1 MRWRERREDMHGR
14 LKNYALAICLFVF
27 LFVSVGN
34 GLHLTPGAAF
44 IGALSGTPL
53 VIFAFNR
60 WCDARYHRREEAR
73 REEPGSE
80 TVPLRERP

>member
-1 MRWRERREDMHGR
+1 MQGR
-14 LKNYALAICLFVF
+14 LKNYALVICLFVF

-60 WCDARYHRREEAR
+60 WCDAQCRREETR
-73 REEPGSE
+73 REERASE
-80 TVPLRERP
+80 IIPLRERP